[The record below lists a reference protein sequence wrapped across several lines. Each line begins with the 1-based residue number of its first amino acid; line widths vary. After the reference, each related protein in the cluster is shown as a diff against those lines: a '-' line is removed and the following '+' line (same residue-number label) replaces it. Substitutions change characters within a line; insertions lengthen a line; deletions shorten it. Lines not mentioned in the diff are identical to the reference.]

1 MGVDSYEP
9 IGTKSMTIDCRADC
23 VTARTM
29 SSTLGHGT
37 ECEKMD
43 LVSER
48 THDTVTGND
57 IRGNSRGN
65 ITIPVIVAY
74 SMETK
79 VTSTRIDCVKSR

>member
-29 SSTLGHGT
+29 SSALGRGT

-43 LVSER
+43 LVGER
-48 THDTVTGND
+48 TQDTVTGNN
-57 IRGNSRGN
+57 IRGNSRSN
-65 ITIPVIVAY
+65 FKVLVIVAY
-74 SMETK
+74 SMEMK
-79 VTSTRIDCVKSR
+79 VPTACIGRW

>member
-29 SSTLGHGT
+29 SSALGRGT

-43 LVSER
+43 LVGER
-48 THDTVTGND
+48 TQDTVTGNN

-65 ITIPVIVAY
+65 IKVLVIVAY

>member
-1 MGVDSYEP
+1 
-9 IGTKSMTIDCRADC
+9 MTIDCRADC

-29 SSTLGHGT
+29 SSALGRGT

-43 LVSER
+43 LVGER
-48 THDTVTGND
+48 TQDTVAGNN
-57 IRGNSRGN
+57 RGNN
-65 ITIPVIVAY
+65 KVLVIVAY